1 MKPSR
6 LSRWAATAL
15 LALACQDH
23 RPLTSPP
30 SFLIQDAAHSG
41 GNPHVYWLPPMEA
54 QPTFTGTFSG
64 TLSPVIEISELPN
77 AANATCGAQGIIAT
91 FTTSTG
97 PGGEKVGV
105 DVAGQKYTVNW
116 HTKDFPLNV
125 DCNYRIRALIS
136 GLSQPLAIADVD
148 VVSSGA
154 ALKRVDTGEFVPLLD
169 DRTLAI
175 KLRIEEGAVFYAATG
190 DDACRAGRDCAEAIL
205 TGGQDAT
212 VLTDQKLAGVFIP
225 ANALLSSD
233 QIAVTIEQRTTRPCI
248 PTVELAVPQFDDC
261 YRYLAVPLGGSEDL
275 RSIGRAAAEGE
286 FNPFFQFRN
295 PVTVGMCVE
304 VGSLT
309 VDQARHLDIFRFD
322 QTPPEGMPRVTS
334 LPDAPAT
341 FLPCDTGGL
350 GSPGGFGGVLRRSW
364 DVVWHALFGPQTAYA
379 SSAMTHL
386 GLGGSSCCF
395 SYFTWGLPAD
405 VQINDGNNQTVAPG
419 STLPTAPS
427 VIVKDSG
434 GGAVAGV
441 TVTFSVAAGNGTIT
455 GAVVT
460 TGADGI
466 ARVGSWTLPAAGGTY
481 ALTGS
486 LTGAGGSPVTFS
498 ATACQPG
505 AVDGVLCPGE
515 WDGVTPISFS
525 VSLPEGGTTP
535 GQLFIRNDATNLYF
549 AVRFDRGIRDVG
561 SQVIFEFDG
570 DNNPPQQNG
579 DDVFL
584 FGTDGQFVDD
594 FRTNLPP
601 CAVESAPASCA
612 FRDVD
617 YGGSNDGVGAFR
629 QEGTVLVFEVS
640 HPLNSGDAGHDFA
653 LVGGN
658 VIGMNLNV
666 HVAGGGSVF
675 ADTYVPGPGFGSF
688 MPLTI
693 TSP

>member
-54 QPTFTGTFSG
+54 QPKFTGAFNG
-64 TLSPVIEISELPN
+64 KLSPVIEISELPN
-77 AANATCGAQGIIAT
+77 SANATCGAQGIIAT

-97 PGGEKVGV
+97 PGGERVGV
-105 DVAGQKYTVNW
+105 DVPGQKYTVNW

-125 DCNYRIRALIS
+125 TCNYRIRALIS

-154 ALKRVDTGEFVPLLD
+154 ALKRVDTDEFVPLLD
-169 DRTLAI
+169 DGTLPI

-233 QIAVTIEQRTTRPCI
+233 QIAVTIEQRTMRPCI
-248 PTVELAVPQFDDC
+248 PKVELAVPQFDDC

-350 GSPGGFGGVLRRSW
+350 GSPGGIGGVLRRSW
-364 DVVWHALFGPQTAYA
+364 DVVWHTLFGPQTAYA

-455 GAVVT
+455 GAAVT

-466 ARVGSWTLPAAGGTY
+466 ARVGSWTLPSAPGTY
-481 ALTGS
+481 ALTAS
-486 LTGAGGSPVTFS
+486 LPGAGGSPVTF
-498 ATACQPG
+498 TAMGTAPVVLNFDELSEGVYPG
-505 AVDGVLCPGE
+505 DQYLSRGV
-515 WDGVTPISFS
+515 IFSFS
-525 VSLPEGGTTP
+525 LNGGDFTPGFVIEDVSGSTSQFPGVSLPNTLSASGFTP
-535 GQLFIRNDATNLYF
+535 G
-549 AVRFDRGIRDVG
+549 
-561 SQVIFEFDG
+561 
-570 DNNPPQQNG
+570 P
-579 DDVFL
+579 
-584 FGTDGQFVDD
+584 
-594 FRTNLPP
+594 
-601 CAVESAPASCA
+601 
-612 FRDVD
+612 
-617 YGGSNDGVGAFR
+617 
-629 QEGTVLVFEVS
+629 
-640 HPLNSGDAGHDFA
+640 
-653 LVGGN
+653 
-658 VIGMNLNV
+658 
-666 HVAGGGSVF
+666 GGSVTCNWALR
-675 ADTYVPGPGFGSF
+675 ADFVDPATRSPATVKSVEILTLGGTFSTTEQLFRLQAFGADGGLLAADQFSTPAGTRFPLDARVLRVSSPGVAYVILDADPSADGCHAHDDLSF
-688 MPLTI
+688 
-693 TSP
+693 SR

>member
-30 SFLIQDAAHSG
+30 SFLIQDAAHGG

-386 GLGGSSCCF
+386 GLGGS
-395 SYFTWGLPAD
+395 
-405 VQINDGNNQTVAPG
+405 
-419 STLPTAPS
+419 
-427 VIVKDSG
+427 
-434 GGAVAGV
+434 
-441 TVTFSVAAGNGTIT
+441 
-455 GAVVT
+455 
-460 TGADGI
+460 
-466 ARVGSWTLPAAGGTY
+466 Y